1 MQFGN
6 PTGIP
11 PQSTNNLWFGNNYSS
26 GYSQMSRSGYP
37 MNTPY
42 TPNPMMQ
49 PPGQPQTINNILQVM
64 GPESAN
70 SFKVGPNSHA
80 VLVDSSRP
88 VIYLKH
94 SDDSG
99 FSETKAFQITEIP
112 LFPERVQTT
121 FQEVNSDTQHKTSY
135 VTRDE
140 FENLTK
146 SIDEFKTTIEELVMK
161 NE

>member
-1 MQFGN
+1 MSFN
-6 PTGIP
+6 NTAIP

-37 MNTPY
+37 TNTPM
-42 TPNPMMQ
+42 PNNPMMQ
-49 PPGQPQTINNILQVM
+49 QPMGQPQTINNILQVM
-64 GPESAN
+64 GPESAE

-80 VLVDSSRP
+80 IFVDSSRP

-112 LFPERVQTT
+112 LFPDRIQAQASEIK
-121 FQEVNSDTQHKTSY
+121 SDFNY
-135 VTRDE
+135 VTKED
-140 FENLTK
+140 FADFKK
-146 SIDEFKTTIEELVMK
+146 SMEDFKTMIEDMVTK
-161 NE
+161 NG